1 MYNIKKWIFHLKS
14 FLPRVISLSGEETIS
29 RSVRPLPEKGDLNTS
44 TLYIGVL
51 SEAVYRFR
59 SLNGISLLLINDGE
73 LLLDRLKCGNNTV
86 LVFPPETDPNA
97 LSETCREYLDIQAQ
111 VIEKSHRMMEAFLAD
126 STLKNTLDRAAVLIG
141 NPLMAVDNSY
151 RVVGTSAEQTV
162 EDLQWMD
169 SIRKGVCSYEFISQ
183 FNRVS
188 EIETLKEGDTP
199 VVAGCLV
206 SPMRRCICKL
216 YVDKKPV
223 GYLLS
228 IESEHPFSEVS
239 VELLDVAGRFVSKA
253 LAMQALE
260 MNRDIIHTAWDAVI
274 NAIEGVPGSD
284 ASLEAHL
291 KRAGLR
297 SGSRYHLMLIALRKY
312 KTGEDP
318 IESIYQQVRTIFPL
332 CVFSYYKQD
341 AVVIVDY
348 DGSTDALYRLLD
360 DHREGLVSRGLHVT
374 ISDPFHRFGDVRR
387 CYCQARRAQQ
397 ILESTGGSQVICA
410 YEQVRIPD
418 MLLTPMETKEAP
430 LFIREKELAL
440 YQYDQANGTEYFRTL
455 YSYILHSRRLQDVSD
470 ELHIHKNTVNYRVK
484 RVKELFDL
492 DLDDAAVRL
501 GLFLSFQAL
510 SLMEKQRSEEE
521 R

>member
-1 MYNIKKWIFHLKS
+1 MKS
-14 FLPRVISLSGEETIS
+14 FAPRVISLSSEESIS
-29 RSVRPLPEKGDLNTS
+29 RNVRALPEKGDLS
-44 TLYIGVL
+44 AWTLYIGVL
-51 SEAVYRFR
+51 SDAVYRFR
-59 SLNGISLLLINDGE
+59 SLNGTSLLLINDGDIQ
-73 LLLDRLKCGNNTV
+73 LDRLKCGNNTV
-86 LVFPPETDPNA
+86 LVFPSETDPNA
-97 LSETCREYLDIQAQ
+97 LSETCREYLETQAQ
-111 VIEKSHRMMEAFLAD
+111 VIEKSHRMMDAFLAD
-126 STLKNTLDRAAVLIG
+126 SALQNTLDSAAVLIG

-151 RVVGTSAEQTV
+151 RVVGTSAEQAV

-253 LAMQALE
+253 MAMQAMEL
-260 MNRDIIHTAWDAVI
+260 NRDIIHTAWDAVI
-274 NAIEGVPGSD
+274 NAIEGVPGSE

-291 KRAGLR
+291 KSAGLR
-297 SGSRYHLMLIALRKY
+297 SGSRYYLMLIALGKY
-312 KTGEDP
+312 RTGEDP
-318 IESIYQQVRTIFPL
+318 IESIYQQVRAIFPL

-341 AVVIVDY
+341 AVVIVDF
-348 DGSTDALYRLLD
+348 DGSPEALCRLLE
-360 DHREGLVSRGLHVT
+360 DHREGLAGRGLHVT
-374 ISDPFHRFGDVRR
+374 VSDPFSRFADVRR
-387 CYCQARRAQQ
+387 CYCQAKRAQQ
-397 ILESTGGSQVICA
+397 IMESMGGTQAVCA

-418 MLLTPMETKEAP
+418 MLLAPMDMKGAP

-440 YQYDQANGTEYFRTL
+440 YHYDQENGTEYYCTL

-470 ELHIHKNTVNYRVK
+470 ALHIHKNTVNYRVK
-484 RVKELFDL
+484 RVKELFDF
-492 DLDDAAVRL
+492 DLDDAQVRL

-510 SLMEKQRSEEE
+510 TLMEKQQSEAE